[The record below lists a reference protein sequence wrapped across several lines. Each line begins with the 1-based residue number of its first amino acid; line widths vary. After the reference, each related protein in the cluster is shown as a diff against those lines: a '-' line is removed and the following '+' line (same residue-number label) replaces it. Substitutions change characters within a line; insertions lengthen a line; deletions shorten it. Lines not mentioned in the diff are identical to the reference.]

1 MSQTIVI
8 GAGLCGLVAA
18 RAFRESGADTL
29 LLEAGAKAGG
39 VMRSHREEGY
49 LLEDGPNTLALRAGA
64 CPDYLEKIGLL
75 AQTVDANPEA
85 NKRYL
90 VRDGKLVAA
99 PTSPTALL
107 STPLLSLGG
116 KLRLFLEPFLPRGKD
131 REDESVAGFFR
142 RRLGREALDYA
153 ANPFV
158 AGVYAARPESL
169 VLRHAF
175 PAIHKLETEHRSL
188 LLGGI
193 RAAKRR
199 KREGLPKTRLV
210 SFPDG
215 LAELPLR
222 LAEELADSL
231 LLQAP
236 VRKVTRGKNSWTVT
250 YEHAGGTHRTDAERI
265 HCAVPAHAL
274 TAIEWENL
282 SEPGALS
289 LLAGAPHHPA
299 AILQHGFR
307 REDVG
312 HSLDGF
318 GFLVPEKEN
327 LRILGT
333 LFSSTLFPGRAPEG
347 HVLLTTFVGGERQPD
362 LAQRNDSALHDLAL
376 DDLRSLLDLKAPPTF
391 RRIVRWPRAIPLP
404 DSGQDSR
411 IDSAAKLATANPGLS
426 FTGSH
431 LTGAALP
438 ACIQGA
444 SAVPVSNG

>member
-1 MSQTIVI
+1 MSRTIVI

-18 RAFRESGADTL
+18 RASRASGAETL
-29 LLEAGAKAGG
+29 LLEAGPEPGG
-39 VMRSHREEGY
+39 VIRSRREEGY

-64 CPDYLEKIGLL
+64 CPDYLEEIGLL
-75 AQTVDANPEA
+75 PRAVDANPEA

-90 VRDGKLVAA
+90 VRNGKLVAA
-99 PTSPTALL
+99 PASPPALL
-107 STPLLSLGG
+107 GTPLLSLAG
-116 KLRLFLEPFLPRGKD
+116 KLRLLLEPFLPRGKN
-131 REDESVAGFFR
+131 RENESVAGFFR
-142 RRLGREALDYA
+142 RRLGGEALDYA

-158 AGVYAARPESL
+158 AGVYAATPESL

-175 PAIHKLETEHRSL
+175 PTLHELETKHRSL

-210 SFPDG
+210 SFPRG

-222 LAEELADSL
+222 LAEELGESL
-231 LLQAP
+231 LLQAQ
-236 VRKVTRGKNSWTVT
+236 VRKVTRGEKGWIVT
-250 YEHAGGTHRTDAERI
+250 YEYEGKTRLAEAECI
-265 HCAVPAHAL
+265 LCAVPAHAL

-282 SEPGALS
+282 AEPDALP
-289 LLAGAPHHPA
+289 LLADAPHHPV
-299 AILQHGFR
+299 AILHHGFR

-312 HSLDGF
+312 HALDGF

-333 LFSSTLFPGRAPEG
+333 LFSSTLFPERAPEG
-347 HVLLTTFVGGERQPD
+347 HALLTTFVGGERQPD
-362 LAQRNDSALHDLAL
+362 LARRDDSALHDLAL
-376 DDLRSLLDLKAPPTF
+376 DDLRALLDLKAPPAF
-391 RRIVRWPRAIPLP
+391 RRIVRWPQAIPLP
-404 DSGQDSR
+404 DSGQDAR
-411 IDSAAKLATANPGLS
+411 LAAAAKLTAANPGLS

-444 SAVPVSNG
+444 TELPLSHG